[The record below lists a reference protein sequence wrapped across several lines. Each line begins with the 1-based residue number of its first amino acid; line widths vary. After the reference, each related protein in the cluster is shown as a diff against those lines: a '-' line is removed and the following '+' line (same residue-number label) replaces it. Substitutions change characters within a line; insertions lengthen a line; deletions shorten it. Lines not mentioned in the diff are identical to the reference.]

1 MLKKIKQIIKDNNAS
16 INHIDCTLIGE
27 KPKISKYTK
36 KMRLNIS
43 ETLNIDINSV
53 SIKATTTEGLG
64 FTGRKEGLACMCNAT
79 VKKIILKEDEI

>member
-1 MLKKIKQIIKDNNAS
+1 MNIFIKLKKAIVKKYVNS
-16 INHIDCTLIGE
+16 YYFVKTL
-27 KPKISKYTK
+27 SKYTK

-43 ETLNIDINSV
+43 ETLNLDINSV

-79 VKKIILKEDEI
+79 VKKIILEENDI